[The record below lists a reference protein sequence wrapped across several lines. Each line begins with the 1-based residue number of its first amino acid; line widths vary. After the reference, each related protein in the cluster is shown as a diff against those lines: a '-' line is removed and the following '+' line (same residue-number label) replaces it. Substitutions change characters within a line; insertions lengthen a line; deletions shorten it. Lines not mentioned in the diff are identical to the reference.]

1 VTVAEDTTLLL
12 LAAGGGDKGA
22 IDELF
27 GHVYERLRVIAHREL
42 VRRDPGETL
51 NTTALVHEAYLK
63 LFDSSRL
70 AVNDKH
76 HFLAIAARAMRQ
88 VIVDHFRS
96 RKASKRGGGGIDVD
110 ILSADIPIDVRGDVM
125 LALDEALSKL
135 SQLNSRLSDVVVYRF
150 FGGMT
155 QDEVAAV
162 LGISERTVRRDWTKA
177 QMWLSRELAA

>member
-110 ILSADIPIDVRGDVM
+110 ILSADIPIDMRGDVM